1 VIQWRKS
8 SRSQGI
14 ENSDCVEVANLSG
27 NNGLRDS
34 KHTDTS
40 GNARAVRTASRPV
53 PANQRAARDTR

>member
-1 VIQWRKS
+1 MIQWRKS

-34 KHTDTS
+34 ENPGTGHLSTS
-40 GNARAVRTASRPV
+40 SESLADLRMRMKRMS
-53 PANQRAARDTR
+53 

>member
-1 VIQWRKS
+1 MIQWRKS

-34 KHTDTS
+34 KNPDMSDTP
-40 GNARAVRTASRPV
+40 RAVSIAVRSV